1 MKTLLPDRFSAKG
14 RVVHT
19 KSGLRL
25 TVLQEAFAQAYT
37 DFCAPSFC
45 NAYRSLVSTRPFNG
59 TKESG
64 YAYAYQ
70 LRTHPATAARILELL
85 ERRGFLDEDVDL
97 QHLAVIRQEKD
108 LTNKMRAIEEYN
120 RMRNRKRVQEPPQ
133 VQIIDFTTFQAAC
146 TPLSADV

>member
-1 MKTLLPDRFSAKG
+1 MMSPISPHPSKNRIFRTR
-14 RVVHT
+14 
-19 KSGLRL
+19 SGLRL
-25 TVLQEAFAQAYT
+25 TPLQEAFAQAYT
-37 DFCAPSFC
+37 DFRGTSFC
-45 NAYRSLVSTRPFNG
+45 NAYRSLAATRPFNG

-70 LRTHPATAARILELL
+70 LRTHPVVAARILELL

-120 RMRNRKRVQEPPQ
+120 RMKRRPLNKGLVVQ
-133 VQIIDFTTFQAAC
+133 VVDYAKLAK
-146 TPLSADV
+146 